1 MTQIIKGMRQ
11 SGGAGADV
19 LRLADFAEQARQV
32 ILDARK
38 QAAGIVAEAREK
50 AHALRQEATD
60 QGHQDGFARGQSE
73 GYADGRGR
81 AAEEVRVRLAEEA
94 NELADLARL
103 ILEGLQ
109 ASQWQMQQHN
119 AEEGLRFALELAGKI
134 VGKLAVTDIEVAR
147 RNLAKALE
155 LASRSG
161 GIITVQVN
169 PEQLAQ
175 LTDRF
180 RDFTEAMGFGRQV
193 SMVGDPRVTPGGVK
207 VLTARGE
214 VDATVEA
221 QLARVADA
229 LLAGAKP
236 QTPGADG
243 AYLSRQKSPD
253 KSAMAAHAGATKEN
267 VHV

>member
-11 SGGAGADV
+11 SGGGADV

-32 ILDARK
+32 ILNARK
-38 QAAGIVAEAREK
+38 QAAKIATDAQEK
-50 AHALRQEATD
+50 AQALRQEATD
-60 QGHQDGFARGQSE
+60 QGYRQGFARGQSE

-81 AAEEVRVRLAEEA
+81 ADEEVRVRLAEEA

-103 ILEGLQ
+103 ILESLQ
-109 ASQWQMQQHN
+109 ASQRQMQQNN
-119 AEEGLRFALELAGKI
+119 AEEGLEFALELAGKI

-180 RDFTEAMGFGRQV
+180 RDFT
-193 SMVGDPRVTPGGVK
+193 
-207 VLTARGE
+207 
-214 VDATVEA
+214 
-221 QLARVADA
+221 
-229 LLAGAKP
+229 
-236 QTPGADG
+236 
-243 AYLSRQKSPD
+243 
-253 KSAMAAHAGATKEN
+253 
-267 VHV
+267 

>member
-11 SGGAGADV
+11 SGGGADV

-32 ILDARK
+32 ILNARK
-38 QAAGIVAEAREK
+38 QAAKIATDAQEK
-50 AHALRQEATD
+50 AQALRQEATD
-60 QGHQDGFARGQSE
+60 QGYRQGFARGQSE

-81 AAEEVRVRLAEEA
+81 ADEEVRVRLAEEA

-103 ILEGLQ
+103 ILESLQ
-109 ASQWQMQQHN
+109 ASQRQMQQNN
-119 AEEGLRFALELAGKI
+119 AEEGLEFALELAGKI

-180 RDFTEAMGFGRQV
+180 RDFTEAMGLGRQV
-193 SMVGDPRVTPGGVK
+193 SMVGDLRVAPGGVK

-229 LLAGAKP
+229 LLSGAKP
-236 QTPGADG
+236 QTPGAED
-243 AYLSRQKSPD
+243 AYWPRQKSPD
-253 KSAMAAHAGATKEN
+253 KSAMAAHVGVTKEN